1 MSQPLHG
8 ARHTQQAER
17 RRLWGCPLLP
27 QAARRR
33 AAVALCPCTVSAAA
47 LGAKPSA
54 TLDTASATAARFL
67 VALLLCLYEHFRI
80 WLARRCMRL

>member
-17 RRLWGCPLLP
+17 RRRWGRPLSP

-33 AAVALCPCTVSAAA
+33 AAVALCLFTVSAAA
-47 LGAKPSA
+47 RRAKPSE
-54 TLDTASATAARFL
+54 TLDTASAMAARFL
-67 VALLLCLYEHFRI
+67 VAFLLCLYEHFCI